1 MGHTN
6 RIDDLVKALFKLSR
20 KTASEIAKFCDL
32 QRPNLLDAVAG
43 KRGIPAIKQD
53 RLNEALGIAW
63 GMPLTDHIHYWTVG
77 VDLEALKIAVAAF
90 FPSGAT
96 IAGLWRESG
105 RMFDISRAVQRQQY
119 AIYDDR
125 TLVILM
131 RNNFGVHHL
140 LAEPIGPESIHELA
154 WRGGRVGHETMVS
167 LPKMIFQGLVEASY
181 SDVNTMR
188 QYLKSTPSVTWEDF
202 LRYVQ
207 QQWRTANEAMD
218 AILNLTNNQSDSKD
232 NKSIQYAKTLLPN
245 EKCGFESEH
254 QNDKTH
260 AQHASRKGAPDK
272 I

>member
-1 MGHTN
+1 MNASIYKGVLMQHSN
-6 RIDDLVKALFKLSR
+6 RLNDLVKALIKLSR
-20 KTASEIAKFCDL
+20 KTAGEIAECCDL
-32 QRPNLLDAVAG
+32 QRPNLLDAVSG

-63 GMPLTDHIHYWTVG
+63 EMPLTDQIHYWTVG

-90 FPSGAT
+90 FPAGAT
-96 IAGLWRESG
+96 IAGLWREGG
-105 RMFDISRAVQRQQY
+105 RMFDISRALERQQY
-119 AIYDDR
+119 VIYDDR

-131 RNNFGVHHL
+131 RSNFGVHHL

-188 QYLKSTPSVTWEDF
+188 QYLNSTPLVTWEDF
-202 LRYVQ
+202 LNYSQ

-218 AILNLTNNQSDSKD
+218 AVLNLKSNQINQDD
-232 NKSIQYAKTLLPN
+232 IKSIQDLATTITKQKLQ
-245 EKCGFESEH
+245 F
-254 QNDKTH
+254 
-260 AQHASRKGAPDK
+260 
-272 I
+272 